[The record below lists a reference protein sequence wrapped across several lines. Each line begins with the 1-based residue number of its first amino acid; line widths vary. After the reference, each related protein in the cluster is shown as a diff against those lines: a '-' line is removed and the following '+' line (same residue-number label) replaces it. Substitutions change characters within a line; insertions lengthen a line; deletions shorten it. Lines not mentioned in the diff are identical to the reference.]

1 MEEDRAA
8 YIWVE
13 EDRETGSLPPS
24 KLATN
29 QPRPRCGGSRGETK
43 NREGFVAFE
52 GWARRQRRD
61 WLRVRPSGELPPSSR
76 TVSQPGLGAPGF
88 PWTQNLFLPPSFK
101 FYSPDEF
108 QSILL
113 WQSLHFGSIDNP
125 CSLEYVLMNSVFTNK
140 DIDPLRK

>member
-13 EDRETGSLPPS
+13 EDRETGSLLPLPPS

-29 QPRPRCGGSRGETK
+29 GCGGSCRGETK

-61 WLRVRPSGELPPSSR
+61 WLRLRPSGELPPPSSR
-76 TVSQPGLGAPGF
+76 TVS
-88 PWTQNLFLPPSFK
+88 
-101 FYSPDEF
+101 
-108 QSILL
+108 
-113 WQSLHFGSIDNP
+113 
-125 CSLEYVLMNSVFTNK
+125 
-140 DIDPLRK
+140 